1 MVNYNV
7 PAMQTGAVYK
17 ASANSV
23 HSLDLDQ
30 AYTSISILIKY
41 TS

>member
-1 MVNYNV
+1 MVNYNAQ
-7 PAMQTGAVYK
+7 AMQTGSVYK

-30 AYTSISILIKY
+30 AFVCIHKY
-41 TS
+41 